1 MRGEGTGRG
10 EMASQPSGRFGD
22 TRSYSAFLDVGA
34 RWERSGGKRLLLKV
48 YFPASYVRVGRPYRQ
63 CGVAWCTPP
72 KAHYVAPCH
81 IFFFRVVHL
90 LCEVD
95 RGSGEYGGRRGA
107 RMRHFSDL

>member
-1 MRGEGTGRG
+1 
-10 EMASQPSGRFGD
+10 MASQPSGRFGD

-90 LCEVD
+90 LCEVG

-107 RMRHFSDL
+107 RMRHLFGSMKYK

>member
-1 MRGEGTGRG
+1 
-10 EMASQPSGRFGD
+10 MASQPSGRFGD

-81 IFFFRVVHL
+81 IFFFVWYTCCVRWTGGA
-90 LCEVD
+90 
-95 RGSGEYGGRRGA
+95 GSMEGEEGQE
-107 RMRHFSDL
+107 

>member
-1 MRGEGTGRG
+1 MGEGRRDRKRGWG

-81 IFFFRVVHL
+81 IFFFSCGTLVV
-90 LCEVD
+90 
-95 RGSGEYGGRRGA
+95 
-107 RMRHFSDL
+107 